1 MHVCGQSLLQQVLE
15 LEAAHRR
22 VVLQDVNIDG
32 HHRGA
37 LELLSSLQH
46 LQHLQHLQNH
56 AQQGRVAAQH
66 WDTATAYTWLFRP
79 RRPGQCTV
87 EVVEVEEVKV

>member
-32 HHRGA
+32 HHQGA
-37 LELLSSLQH
+37 LELLSS
-46 LQHLQHLQNH
+46 LQHLQNH

-66 WDTATAYTWLFRP
+66 WDAARACTWLFRP